1 MVVWGYRLIREAG
14 LAQGLESQL
23 ADELDV
29 QRQSWAKVWEEG
41 KVQSV
46 VTDARAH
53 YLKLCAEGKVD
64 SKQGH
69 IFVEQFRWA
78 AWAYPETK
86 SLGCDGWRAH
96 ELASL
101 PDHALQC
108 FVGCLNGFVDAGCF
122 PGKLGLNLMSMLP
135 KPVGVLGVLLKL
147 PCGVC
152 CLPLSGVQ
160 LSSNGNL
167 TC

>member
-1 MVVWGYRLIREAG
+1 MWSAFQDHFLRCHVPSTRELFVSQLQDDIKLHGSWGYRLIREAG

-69 IFVEQFRWA
+69 ISVA
-78 AWAYPETK
+78 K
-86 SLGCDGWRAH
+86 IS
-96 ELASL
+96 
-101 PDHALQC
+101 
-108 FVGCLNGFVDAGCF
+108 VGGM
-122 PGKLGLNLMSMLP
+122 GLSRE
-135 KPVGVLGVLLKL
+135 KVVGL
-147 PCGVC
+147 
-152 CLPLSGVQ
+152 
-160 LSSNGNL
+160 
-167 TC
+167 